1 MSSRRDSL
9 GSVGLSTIISLQ
21 EAAGIFRVTEKAVR
35 DWIAQGMPVHGK
47 GSRGGGKNRDKTTL
61 DLREAVEWYFDENY
75 ERLELD
81 RQRTRLAAEQ
91 AQKIAIENAKSEA
104 ALGDLDEWLVE
115 AQQFHGEIKAALL
128 ALPTKEA
135 PRLDGDVNQRQ
146 ERLKQAVHEILRKLA
161 AYRPSAVATRD
172 EKALAKDRGGVRTAS
187 GSDGQPVGRH
197 VSKAVKGKQRGARRV
212 AH

>member
-1 MSSRRDSL
+1 MEHLDVSAL
-9 GSVGLSTIISLQ
+9 
-21 EAAGIFRVTEKAVR
+21 AGIFRVTEKTIR
-35 DWIAQGMPVHGK
+35 DWTAQGMPVAKAGGK
-47 GSRGGGKNRDKTTL
+47 GRGKKAL
-61 DLREAVEWYFDENY
+61 YDLRDAVEWYFDENY

-104 ALGDLDEWLVE
+104 ALGDLDDWTAE
-115 AQQFHGEIKAALL
+115 AQQFHGEIRAALL

-146 ERLKQAVHEILRKLA
+146 ERLKQAIHEVLRKLA
-161 AYRPSAVATRD
+161 AYRPGAAATRGT
-172 EKALAKDRGGVRTAS
+172 EEVAEDRGGVRAAAGT
-187 GSDGQPVGRH
+187 DGQPVGRH
-197 VSKAVKGKQRGARRV
+197 VPKAVKGKQRGARRV